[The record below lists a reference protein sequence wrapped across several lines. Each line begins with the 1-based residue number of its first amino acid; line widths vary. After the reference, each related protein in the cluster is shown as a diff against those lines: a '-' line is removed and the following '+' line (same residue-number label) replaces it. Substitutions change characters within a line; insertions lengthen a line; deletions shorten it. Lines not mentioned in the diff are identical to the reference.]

1 MRIPPFFNNPSWQR
15 FFAGVI
21 IGAIISWVIFF
32 YMFGIQQEEQIRI
45 IQTQKEQI
53 EDLNNKIAIWEED
66 YQKLNEQN
74 EKVLT
79 IQEVQVKINNGKAYN
94 LDKLSVVEAED
105 VIRDDL
111 ASLIAKDVKT
121 IYNGKGLLK
130 KSIENKFVTIN
141 KKQYRLEVVEI
152 MFYTEMYIE
161 VKLKRIS

>member
-1 MRIPPFFNNPSWQR
+1 MRIPPFYRKPTWQR

-21 IGAIISWVIFF
+21 IGALMCWVLFF
-32 YMFGIQQEEQIRI
+32 YMFGVQQEKQVHTIWEQNELI
-45 IQTQKEQI
+45 K
-53 EDLNNKIAIWEED
+53 DLNKKIAIWEED
-66 YQKLNEQN
+66 YQKLNNQN

-79 IQEVQVKINNGKAYN
+79 IQEVQIHISNGKNYN
-94 LDKLSVVEAED
+94 IDKLSIAEAED

-121 IYNGKGLLK
+121 IYNGRVLLK
-130 KSIENKFVTIN
+130 KSIENKFIEIN

-161 VKLKRIS
+161 VKLKRV